1 MPETNKKSFRKIWAK
16 IKARGFTLMAVP
28 NAGGKP
34 PRRLHIS
41 LTFLLF
47 LFLVGAIFTGLN
59 IYVWIAYPAKLN
71 DIHSLYQEIERRDQ
85 TISRLD
91 KENKEIQPSIE
102 RSLEQAKRLEEIERL
117 EAEAK
122 ILIDAVKNKGSR
134 AVSTTSSRGL
144 ILRNR
149 LSENIKTEVVA
160 DDGIDSRLAT
170 LDRNLDILEK
180 ELDEREKSVNKLVV
194 DLKNTINTLDHT
206 PSVWPVSGKIT
217 SNFGTRKD
225 PFTGVLKTHKGLD
238 LKAYTGQP
246 VKATAAGKVIFAGWA
261 SGYGY
266 KVEIDHGN
274 GYRSVYAHNSK
285 LAVKYGQQVKKGQ
298 VICYAGSTGR
308 STAPHVHFEIK
319 KNGTPVNPST
329 VLAQF

>member
-180 ELDEREKSVNKLVV
+180 ELDEREKSVNK
-194 DLKNTINTLDHT
+194 
-206 PSVWPVSGKIT
+206 
-217 SNFGTRKD
+217 
-225 PFTGVLKTHKGLD
+225 
-238 LKAYTGQP
+238 
-246 VKATAAGKVIFAGWA
+246 
-261 SGYGY
+261 
-266 KVEIDHGN
+266 
-274 GYRSVYAHNSK
+274 
-285 LAVKYGQQVKKGQ
+285 
-298 VICYAGSTGR
+298 
-308 STAPHVHFEIK
+308 
-319 KNGTPVNPST
+319 
-329 VLAQF
+329 

>member
-1 MPETNKKSFRKIWAK
+1 
-16 IKARGFTLMAVP
+16 MAVP
-28 NAGGKP
+28 NAGGKA
-34 PRRLHIS
+34 PRRLHLS

-47 LFLVGAIFTGLN
+47 LFVVGVVFTGLN
-59 IYVWIAYPAKLN
+59 IYMWVAYPAKLN
-71 DIHSLYQEIERRDQ
+71 DIDSLYGEISQRDQ
-85 TISRLD
+85 TINRLD

-102 RSLEQAKRLEEIERL
+102 RSHEQAKRLEEIEKL

-122 ILIDAVKNKGSR
+122 LLIDAVKNKGSR
-134 AVSTTSSRGL
+134 AVPTTSNRGL

-149 LSENIKTEVVA
+149 LSENISDEVVG
-160 DDGIDSRLAT
+160 DDGVDSRLAT
-170 LDRNLDILEK
+170 LNRNLNILEK
-180 ELDEREKSVNKLVV
+180 ELDERENAVNKLVK
-194 DLKNTINTLDHT
+194 DLKNAVSTLDHT
-206 PSVWPVSGKIT
+206 PSIWPVSGRVT
-217 SNFGTRKD
+217 SQYGTRKD
-225 PFTGVLKTHKGLD
+225 PFTGILKTHRGLD
-238 LKAYTGQP
+238 LKAYTGEP
-246 VKATAAGKVIFAGWA
+246 VKATAAGKVIFSGWA

-319 KNGTPVNPST
+319 KNGTPLSPKT
-329 VLAQF
+329 VLSQF